1 MHLCNG
7 SELKNL
13 IEEMFTSFSITK
25 GTLIGHK
32 GVINSELDKA
42 RSEIGE

>member
-13 IEEMFTSFSITK
+13 IEEMFSSFSITK
-25 GTLIGHK
+25 GIQNVHK